1 MTHPKGN
8 SEVFFLPWARR
19 DELPQLLARSGA
31 GAIANPSE
39 FVAVK
44 MHFGEQGNDGYIRP
58 ELVSPVIAM
67 LRDRQARPF
76 LTDTNT
82 IYSGPRRDA
91 LGHLQVAADHGFSLE
106 RMGVP
111 VIIADGLRGTDAEEV
126 AVGGKHFRQ
135 VHIATAIR
143 RAHAMMVLSH
153 FKGHILA
160 GFGGALK
167 NLGMGCGSR
176 RGKFE
181 MHSSLPPQIDAE
193 SCIACGACVT
203 ACSHGAMTMHGGA
216 PALDVKACAG
226 CGECAV
232 ICPVGAITIASFDAS
247 ALMQERFAEYA
258 AGAVEGRRCFY
269 VNFLNHITPNCDC
282 MSRNEQCIAPD
293 IGILASSDPVAIDQ
307 ASYDLVI
314 QGRGDVFRQ
323 ARPQIDATVQLAHA
337 EQLGIGSRA
346 YQLVE
351 V

>member
-1 MTHPKGN
+1 MSPSKGK
-8 SEVFFLPWARR
+8 SEVFSLPWARR
-19 DELPQLLARSGA
+19 AELPRLLERSGA
-31 GAIANPSE
+31 GGIANPSE

-58 ELVSPVIAM
+58 ELVKPVLAM
-67 LRDRQARPF
+67 LHDRQARPF
-76 LTDTNT
+76 LTDTGT

-91 LGHLQVAADHGFSLE
+91 LGHLQVAAEHGFSLE
-106 RMGVP
+106 TMGVP

-126 AVGGKHFRQ
+126 AVAGKHFKG

-143 RAHAMMVLSH
+143 RSHAMVVLSH

-176 RGKFE
+176 KGKFE

-193 SCIACGACVT
+193 ECIACGACAT
-203 ACSHGAMTMHGGA
+203 ACSHGAMTMQGDA
-216 PALDVKACAG
+216 PQLDARACAG

-232 ICPVGAITIASFDAS
+232 ICPVGAITIATFDAS

-258 AGAVEGRRCFY
+258 AGAVAEKRCFY
-269 VNFLNHITPNCDC
+269 VNYLNHITPNCDC
-282 MSRNEQCIAPD
+282 MSRGETCIAPD

-307 ASYDLVI
+307 ASYDLVVKAK
-314 QGRGDVFRQ
+314 GDVFRNV
-323 ARPQIDATVQLAHA
+323 RPQIDATVQLAHA
-337 EQLGIGSRA
+337 EKLGLGKRV
-346 YQLVE
+346 YDLVE